1 MSSRMASAATTTPPE
16 IPTPTL
22 LPPLGA
28 ATAPMTTSAPAPS
41 ARSQRPRS
49 GLGRTARLDIAESL
63 RSRWFAVYTLVFG
76 GIVAL
81 LFLFGLTESR
91 VLGFIGLS
99 RLLVTYIQLTMAI
112 LPIFVLITTVR
123 SVAGDREAG
132 VFEYLLSLPVSLG
145 AWYWGKFIGRWLVVF
160 LPVAAA
166 MAAAVGIALLR
177 GIDVPWPMFGY
188 YTALLAAMSAC
199 FLGFGMLISSIAR
212 STDVAQGA
220 AFLLWLAL
228 LLFLDLIL
236 LGVMIQGRVAPEVAV
251 GVALINPLQV
261 FRTAALALF
270 DPQLI
275 VLGPAAYVI
284 LDHFGA
290 HGFMAF
296 ALAYPTL
303 IGLLAAGAGFVV
315 FRRGDLP

>member
-1 MSSRMASAATTTPPE
+1 MKQ
-16 IPTPTL
+16 L
-22 LPPLGA
+22 WL
-28 ATAPMTTSAPAPS
+28 TAK
-41 ARSQRPRS
+41 
-49 GLGRTARLDIAESL
+49 LDIVESL
-63 RSRWFAVYTLVFG
+63 RARWFQVYSLVFG

-132 VFEYLLSLPVSLG
+132 VYEYLLSLPVSLA
-145 AWYWGKFIGRWLVVF
+145 AWFWGKIVGRYLVIF
-160 LPVAAA
+160 LPVFAA
-166 MAAAVGIALLR
+166 MVAAVLIALVR
-177 GIDVPWPMFGY
+177 GIEVPRNIFGY
-188 YTALLAAMSAC
+188 YTALLAAMAAC
-199 FLGFGMLISSIAR
+199 FLGFGMLISAVAR
-212 STDVAQGA
+212 STDMAQGA
-220 AFLLWLAL
+220 AFLVWLTL

-236 LGVMIQGRVAPEVAV
+236 LGVMIQEKIRPEVAV
-251 GVALINPLQV
+251 GIALVNPLQV

-275 VLGPAAYVI
+275 VLGPSAYVI
-284 LDHFGA
+284 LDTFGA
-290 HGFMAF
+290 AGYMAF
-296 ALAYPTL
+296 AVTYPTL
-303 IGLLAAGAGFVV
+303 LGFAAAGLGYWL